1 MQQILC
7 ECVETRFLS
16 RLFCFSVFFLFLL
29 QVFLTLCAWDC
40 FTWNWKIRKERK
52 RKKKSKK
59 HRRSLLTVVFS
70 WWKNEKS
77 PCRRTQKT
85 VLMKQTRM
93 QTCSVAVIEMFLCVM
108 IFSGQK
114 ARNEKKK
121 KTEICRILLESVAAC
136 DYWKKK
142 EKHSL
147 SCILHTRLVF

>member
-1 MQQILC
+1 
-7 ECVETRFLS
+7 
-16 RLFCFSVFFLFLL
+16 
-29 QVFLTLCAWDC
+29 
-40 FTWNWKIRKERK
+40 
-52 RKKKSKK
+52 
-59 HRRSLLTVVFS
+59 
-70 WWKNEKS
+70 
-77 PCRRTQKT
+77 
-85 VLMKQTRM
+85 M